1 MCERKPSGLS
11 CTFRYLTQQK
21 PRSGL
26 SQEEKT
32 PDRVSFLLGAG
43 GRTRTDTVSRRILS
57 AVRLPFRHT
66 GICAKGITNIIQ
78 QITLAGKIK
87 LKIFPF
93 FTASSSTGSQVS
105 WRSS

>member
-32 PDRVSFLLGAG
+32 PDRVSFLLGAVEQSKSEPVF
-43 GRTRTDTVSRRILS
+43 RS
-57 AVRLPFRHT
+57 ANAVL
-66 GICAKGITNIIQ
+66 
-78 QITLAGKIK
+78 
-87 LKIFPF
+87 
-93 FTASSSTGSQVS
+93 
-105 WRSS
+105 RSSKVIVVVPSL